1 MEKNKHFSLRRVAFL
16 GSILCI
22 AILGA
27 LLLSNMRNP
36 MSISHTALSVME
48 LKKNDRILILAP
60 HPDDEALNCSGIIQE
75 AVRMGLP
82 LKIAFLT
89 NGDSNEWSFLVYRR
103 HPVISQSSAEGMGRV
118 RHDEAIASSKVMGL
132 SPDQLL
138 FLGYPDFGTLAIWD
152 VHWDGSPPYESILT
166 RVTSVP
172 YDFAFRPNA
181 AYKGEEILGDL
192 KKILGDFKPTKI
204 FVSHPADHNP
214 DHQALYLFTTI
225 ALLDY
230 EGEIEPELACFMT
243 HFKAW
248 PAPGGYL
255 PKETLVPPSI
265 LANTEFW
272 KTFPLIP
279 EAEAKKLQAIEAH
292 KSQYESSSRF
302 LCSFV
307 RVNELFESPSTTYLQ
322 KGGPSIVIATDR
334 KNYLEIL
341 PDELTDFEKKA
352 FVGVEGMAVREENN
366 SIIITVTLS
375 RVLQEGTLLSIYTFG
390 YRRDV
395 PFGEMPKVHIK
406 LDEAD
411 LTIYDKD
418 RLITKENVRVTRNGR
433 IITVDVPLEL
443 LDTPEKIFISARTYL
458 LDVPLDWAPWKIL
471 GLSPSYIS
479 FNLQ

>member
-1 MEKNKHFSLRRVAFL
+1 MEKSRHFSLRRVVFL
-16 GSILCI
+16 SSILCI
-22 AILGA
+22 TLLGA
-27 LLLSNMRNP
+27 LLLFNMRNP
-36 MSISHTALSVME
+36 KSVSHTAVPVME

-75 AVRMGLP
+75 SIKMGLP
-82 LKIAFLT
+82 LKIVFLT
-89 NGDSNEWSFLVYRR
+89 NGDSNEWSFLIYRR

-132 SPDQLL
+132 SPDQLI
-138 FLGYPDFGTLAIWD
+138 FLGYPDFGTLAIWN
-152 VHWDGSPPYESILT
+152 VEWDGSPPYESILT

-181 AYKGEEILGDL
+181 AYKGEEILRDL

-214 DHQALYLFTTI
+214 DHQALYLFTTL

-230 EGEIEPELACFMT
+230 KGEMKPELACFMT

-255 PKETLVPPSI
+255 PKEILVPPSI
-265 LANTEFW
+265 LANTEYW
-272 KTFPLIP
+272 KTFPLTS
-279 EAEAKKLQAIEAH
+279 EAEAKKLQALEAH

-307 RVNELFESPSTTYLQ
+307 RINELFESPSTTYLQ
-322 KGGPSIVIATDR
+322 KGGPSIVVATDR

-352 FVGVEGMAVREENN
+352 FVGVEEMAVREENN
-366 SIIITVTLS
+366 SIVITVTLS
-375 RVLQEGTLLSIYTFG
+375 KVLQEGAFLSIYTFG
-390 YRRDV
+390 YRNDV
-395 PFGEMPKVHIK
+395 PFGEMPKVHVK

-411 LTIYDKD
+411 LTIYDK
-418 RLITKENVRVTRNGR
+418 ENLRITRNGR
-433 IITVDVPLEL
+433 FITVDVPLEL
-443 LDTPEKIFISARTYL
+443 LGTPEKIFMSARTYL
-458 LDVPLDWAPWKIL
+458 LDVPLDWAPWEIL
-471 GLSPSYIS
+471 SLSPSYVS
-479 FNLQ
+479 FSLQ